1 VTGEPRPGDVASFSF
16 DLSALVRRS
25 VATLYS
31 HLVTRPTGRAIR
43 VGIESQLQELGGPAL
58 SVLDFSQV
66 VVLDYS
72 CADETV
78 AKLLCRYRGDDRP
91 ADIFFLASGVAERHR
106 DPIEQVLLRHG
117 LALVVQLEQGEAALL
132 GEVAEG
138 QRAAW
143 AALERAGRAAPEDIA
158 AATGAG
164 APETRAALDALAAR
178 RVILRTSAGTCMAL
192 TALLRGGGGGGGGP
206 SDSGM
211 AG

>member
-1 VTGEPRPGDVASFSF
+1 MTGSRPGDVAALSF

-43 VGIESQLQELGGPAL
+43 MGIQSQLQELGGPAL
-58 SVLDFSQV
+58 SVLDFRQV

-78 AKLLCRYRGDDRP
+78 AQLLCHYRGDDRP
-91 ADIFFLASGVAERHR
+91 ANIFFLASGVAERHR

-117 LALVVQLEQGEAALL
+117 LALVVQLEQGETALL
-132 GEVAEG
+132 GEAGEEP
-138 QRAAW
+138 RAAW
-143 AALERAGRAAPEDIA
+143 AALERAGRAAPEEIA

-164 APETRAALDALAAR
+164 ASETSAALDALATR
-178 RVILRTSAGTCMAL
+178 RVILRTSAGTCVAL
-192 TALLRGGGGGGGGP
+192 SALLREGRRPG
-206 SDSGM
+206 DSGKTD
-211 AG
+211 